1 MRGEKLISWY
11 SLIQLPQNRGIKKK
25 TVKSP
30 FYTMINHYM
39 YKDSFK
45 NTTDIDFG
53 RKMDQI

>member
-11 SLIQLPQNRGIKKK
+11 SFHKIGVLKK

-30 FYTMINHYM
+30 FYTMISHYM

-45 NTTDIDFG
+45 NTTNIDFG